1 METIFKFFAVVLL
14 FLSATG
20 VQAQEDD
27 WYAAV
32 GAGVT
37 FPSDSDLDNFATGV
51 QSTTTF
57 DNGYVLTGAAGKY
70 FNNFRL
76 EGEIFYSRYNIDNNI
91 VNGVVAAPGLG
102 HLDVMAYMANA
113 YFDIMTNTK
122 FTPYIGAGIGYVDVD
137 VDDGTGRSDQGYA
150 FQFKAGT
157 AYQFT
162 PSVDFI
168 VGYRFFDTEDG
179 NIGTAPNDADTEG
192 AQAHHIEAAIRFR
205 F

>member
-37 FPSDSDLDNFATGV
+37 FPSDIDDDSGPAT
-51 QSTTTF
+51 STTF
-57 DNGYVLTGAAGKY
+57 DTGYILTGAAGKY

-76 EGEIFYSRYNIDNNI
+76 EGEIFYSRYDGDSNIL
-91 VNGVVAAPGLG
+91 NGVAVVGSGSG
-102 HLDVMAYMANA
+102 HLDITAYMANA
-113 YFDIMTNTK
+113 YYDIQTNTK
-122 FTPYIGAGIGYVDVD
+122 FTPYIGAGIGYVNVD
-137 VDDGTGRSDQGYA
+137 VHDGFGRSDQGYA
-150 FQFKAGT
+150 YQFKAGI
-157 AYQFT
+157 AYQFN
-162 PSVDFI
+162 PPVDFI
-168 VGYRFFDTEDG
+168 LGYRFFDTEDG
-179 NIGTAPNDADTEG
+179 NIGTAPNDIDTEG
-192 AQAHHIEAAIRFR
+192 VQAHHIEAAIRFR